1 MMAEI
6 TYRLQRRL
14 KIAAYLLIAGLLV
27 EAVTFYWSSP
37 LSFMLFIGVGGTLI
51 GLGII
56 VYLTAIVD
64 PMNRPNA
71 TAETMFRGRKRTNFK

>member
-64 PMNRPNA
+64 PINRPNV
-71 TAETMFRGRKRTNFK
+71 TAETMFRGR